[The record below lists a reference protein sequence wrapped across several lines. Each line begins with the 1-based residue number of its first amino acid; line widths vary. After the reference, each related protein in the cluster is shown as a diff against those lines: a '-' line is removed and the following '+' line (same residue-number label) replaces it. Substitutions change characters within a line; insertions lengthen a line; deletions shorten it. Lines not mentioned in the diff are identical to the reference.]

1 MEQYKEKLRSALQ
14 GCTTPQE
21 IHNALGNA
29 AGDVRPV
36 PKSKN
41 SRKSPHTILLIVS
54 SIFLHLLLN
63 SISVL

>member
-29 AGDVRPV
+29 VMEYASENWQ
-36 PKSKN
+36 KSKM
-41 SRKSPHTILLIVS
+41 HILTAGEPV
-54 SIFLHLLLN
+54 IFQWN
-63 SISVL
+63 F

>member
-29 AGDVRPV
+29 VMEYA
-36 PKSKN
+36 SEN
-41 SRKSPHTILLIVS
+41 WQ
-54 SIFLHLLLN
+54 
-63 SISVL
+63 